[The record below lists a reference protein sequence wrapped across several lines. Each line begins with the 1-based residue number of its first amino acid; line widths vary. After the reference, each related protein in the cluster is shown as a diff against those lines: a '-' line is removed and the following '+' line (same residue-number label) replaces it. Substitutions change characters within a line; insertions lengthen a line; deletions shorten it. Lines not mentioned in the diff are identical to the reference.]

1 MHEVSVAIDAGHAA
15 LGEHGMRF
23 TTSVA
28 LRPDRVG
35 IVTLAAGDTVPAAEI
50 SESFL
55 LQPGASCLPDLGVA
69 EIVRQFNKHIAH
81 AGRDM
86 DIGLDKPIARG
97 GGGTGRRIA
106 ASECGTTC
114 KRHRSMLHG

>member
-55 LQPGASCLPDLGVA
+55 LQPGASRLPDLGIA
-69 EIVRQFNKHIAH
+69 EIV
-81 AGRDM
+81 GRFDVNVANTRG
-86 DIGLDKPIARG
+86 DVNVSLDKPV
-97 GGGTGRRIA
+97 GRWDMAIPATRPHA
-106 ASECGTTC
+106 LRVTL
-114 KRHRSMLHG
+114 ML

>member
-86 DIGLDKPIARG
+86 DIGLDKPIA
-97 GGGTGRRIA
+97 GRYVAVTATRPHTHSITA
-106 ASECGTTC
+106 
-114 KRHRSMLHG
+114 ML